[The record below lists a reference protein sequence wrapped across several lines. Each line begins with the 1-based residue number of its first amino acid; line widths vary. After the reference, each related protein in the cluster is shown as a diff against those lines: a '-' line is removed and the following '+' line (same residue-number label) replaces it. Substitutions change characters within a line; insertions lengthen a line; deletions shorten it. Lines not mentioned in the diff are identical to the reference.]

1 MKSIKDNKSDDNEKP
16 LKHKKNFDEL
26 FNERIEEMY
35 NISKQI
41 DFNNLTYYFRDET
54 ISPINFISFRGPMYI
69 YNNIRNGNISIGEI
83 EEDQKHFQ
91 SNLNEIAENPKY
103 KSKVQLNT
111 IENIRNLYNSRE
123 KVINLYNNYEIR
135 SEVMYKRKQ
144 RTVLKI
150 LTPKEMLQR
159 LTIPL
164 AQVKAGNY
172 LESSL
177 NEIRQIVYS
186 LYQLKEITKKV
197 HSNITKSIQVKV

>member
-1 MKSIKDNKSDDNEKP
+1 MKSIKDNKSDDNEKL

-26 FNERIEEMY
+26 FNERIEEIY

-69 YNNIRNGNISIGEI
+69 YNNIKNGNISIGEI
-83 EEDQKHFQ
+83 KEDQKHFQ
-91 SNLNEIAENPKY
+91 SSLNEITENPKY

-144 RTVLKI
+144 RTGLKI

-159 LTIPL
+159 LTIAL

-197 HSNITKSIQVKV
+197 HNNITKSIQIKV